1 MFGSIIFCPRWDQA
15 AQVKSQSISGTAFMW
30 DDLNV
35 SLLPCATAIIMAA
48 QTPVLLFPQA
58 QNQLLICTK
67 PWALNPSQ
75 TLNNAL
81 RVGPHRGRVTL
92 LSPDR
97 GRTFSSPPPI
107 ILFYL
112 FSTTWSQLFLL
123 FDLPFS
129 SPSTGSSKYDRKSK
143 KKQRKIKRTSAM
155 TLPFLT
161 DIASN

>member
-35 SLLPCATAIIMAA
+35 SLLPCATAIMMAA

-97 GRTFSSPPPI
+97 GRTFSSPPSSSFICSQP
-107 ILFYL
+107 LGLSFFY
-112 FSTTWSQLFLL
+112 FWN
-123 FDLPFS
+123 LPFS
-129 SPSTGSSKYDRKSK
+129 FPSTGSSKYDRKSK
-143 KKQRKIKRTSAM
+143 RKQRKIKRTSAM

-161 DIASN
+161 DITSN

>member
-35 SLLPCATAIIMAA
+35 SLLPCATAIMMAA

-97 GRTFSSPPPI
+97 GRTFSSPPSSSFICSQP
-107 ILFYL
+107 LGFSFFYFLTFHSHSPPLAALNMTANPKGSKGKSRGPLQWLYL
-112 FSTTWSQLFLL
+112 F
-123 FDLPFS
+123 
-129 SPSTGSSKYDRKSK
+129 
-143 KKQRKIKRTSAM
+143 
-155 TLPFLT
+155 
-161 DIASN
+161 